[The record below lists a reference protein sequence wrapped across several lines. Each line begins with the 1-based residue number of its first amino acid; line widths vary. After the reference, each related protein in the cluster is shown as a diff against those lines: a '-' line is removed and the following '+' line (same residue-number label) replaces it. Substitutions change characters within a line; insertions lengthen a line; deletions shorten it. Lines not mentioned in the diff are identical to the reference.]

1 MSPDEVF
8 EKMKDAFD
16 GTEFDAGSAD
26 AGDAGAA
33 GMDAGLDA
41 GPGIDTGEAA

>member
-1 MSPDEVF
+1 MNPDEVF
-8 EKMKDAFD
+8 EHLKDAFD
-16 GTEFDAGSAD
+16 GVEFDVTSAD
-26 AGDAGAA
+26 GGDAGAS

>member
-8 EKMKDAFD
+8 EQMKDAFD
-16 GTEFDAGSAD
+16 GVEFDVSSAEG
-26 AGDAGAA
+26 GDAEPS

-41 GPGIDTGEAA
+41 SPGIDTGEAA

>member
-8 EKMKDAFD
+8 EQMKDAFD

-26 AGDAGAA
+26 GGDAGTA

-41 GPGIDTGEAA
+41 SPGIDTGEAA